1 MPELPIRHLLED
13 IELGRIVLPEV
24 QREFVWSDN
33 DAKDLLDSLYK
44 KYPVGYILLWRPK
57 DTNPFRYL
65 EGQTLLT
72 DFSGSKREPDYYLL
86 DGQQRLTSLLKIKRG
101 EIKVYFNLDT
111 EDFHLENMAIKSD
124 PKWILVSYVW
134 EHDSAK
140 IARELRTKLGISL
153 DEIYDKYVPR
163 IKTLQEVL
171 DRELPA
177 YELREDDYAKITE
190 IYMRLNSKG
199 VRLKKAEL
207 FLALAVLNIPNEFR
221 KRLETLHEEFEDWDL
236 DMNFYMRC
244 FTCMATRQSKFE
256 PLREYLKKTPKD
268 ESLRILDDLL
278 KYLKITFGL
287 LKTHLS
293 MTGDKAKVILP
304 SEIALIPL
312 LLYIYRKDGNI
323 KNDVEM
329 NKLIYWFLMASFWGR
344 YTGATEAKLDED
356 LRALEKSIQPID
368 TWIQHIVKEKRRL
381 YVDLD
386 DLKGKFTKNKLL
398 LLYFLVQRNRS
409 LDWFSATDL
418 KDTDTIELHH
428 IFPKRVL
435 RTMENITDDEI
446 NDVRNI
452 AFISTKANRS
462 ISSKEPADYFKDI
475 DEERLKSQLIP
486 LDKALHKKEA
496 YHEFLQRRGEMIITS
511 LNNVLKAMYE
521 PHATNTK

>member
-1 MPELPIRHLLED
+1 
-13 IELGRIVLPEV
+13 
-24 QREFVWSDN
+24 
-33 DAKDLLDSLYK
+33 
-44 KYPVGYILLWRPK
+44 
-57 DTNPFRYL
+57 
-65 EGQTLLT
+65 
-72 DFSGSKREPDYYLL
+72 
-86 DGQQRLTSLLKIKRG
+86 
-101 EIKVYFNLDT
+101 
-111 EDFHLENMAIKSD
+111 
-124 PKWILVSYVW
+124 
-134 EHDSAK
+134 
-140 IARELRTKLGISL
+140 
-153 DEIYDKYVPR
+153 
-163 IKTLQEVL
+163 
-171 DRELPA
+171 
-177 YELREDDYAKITE
+177 
-190 IYMRLNSKG
+190 
-199 VRLKKAEL
+199 
-207 FLALAVLNIPNEFR
+207 
-221 KRLETLHEEFEDWDL
+221 
-236 DMNFYMRC
+236 
-244 FTCMATRQSKFE
+244 
-256 PLREYLKKTPKD
+256 
-268 ESLRILDDLL
+268 
-278 KYLKITFGL
+278 
-287 LKTHLS
+287 
-293 MTGDKAKVILP
+293 
-304 SEIALIPL
+304 
-312 LLYIYRKDGNI
+312 
-323 KNDVEM
+323 
-329 NKLIYWFLMASFWGR
+329 MASFWGR